1 MNITLNTVQA
11 NALDAAATA
20 EMRTRE
26 QMLSLL
32 LSEAFR
38 FYFMDRDPLLNINS
52 LKPDELSRELLD
64 DALEQVQVK
73 EIDQ

>member
-38 FYFMDRDPLLNINS
+38 FYFMDREPLLNANS